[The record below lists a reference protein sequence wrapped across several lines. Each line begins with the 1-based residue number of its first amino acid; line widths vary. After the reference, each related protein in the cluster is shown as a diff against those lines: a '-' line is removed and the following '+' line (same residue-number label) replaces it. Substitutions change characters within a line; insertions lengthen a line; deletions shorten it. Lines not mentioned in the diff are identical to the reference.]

1 LTGLGPETIRQA
13 AASPGFLA
21 AVLEHIASDETL
33 LMTFAANA
41 GLDPAQVG
49 AAAARLAGAQ
59 AQGLREG

>member
-21 AVLEHIASDETL
+21 AVLDHIASDETL
-33 LMTFAANA
+33 LLTFAANS

-49 AAAARLAGAQ
+49 AAAAQLAGPQ
-59 AQGLREG
+59 AQGLRDG